1 MKTYIFLFVCLLSS
15 TYICASNDTENQTDE
30 ENVTPLVTPMSTPIY
45 VGKSLYCRLNDY
57 DCGTD
62 MNRPI
67 VQTSCVEDTIQIF
80 VQFWVHFDV
89 TDAEKNKELP
99 VRDINGLQ
107 CMKCNVPSDII
118 CELASKIREEILK
131 WHWWIGD
138 YYNPCTLSPS
148 QIWITRFL
156 VVPEVVNND
165 K

>member
-45 VGKSLYCRLNDY
+45 VGKSLFHPFSGYK
-57 DCGTD
+57 DC
-62 MNRPI
+62 PI
-67 VQTSCVEDTIQIF
+67 VQTSCVEDTIQVI
-80 VQFWVHFDV
+80 VQYWVHFDV
-89 TDAEKNKELP
+89 TCAEKNKELP

-107 CMKCNVPSDII
+107 CMRCNVPSDIM
-118 CELASKIREEILK
+118 CELASEIREELLK

-138 YYNPCTLSPS
+138 YYNPCTLYPS
-148 QIWITRFL
+148 QIWTTRFF
-156 VVPEVVNND
+156 VVPEIVNND

>member
-30 ENVTPLVTPMSTPIY
+30 ENVTLVAVPMSTPIY
-45 VGKSLYCRLNDY
+45 VGKSLYCRLYDY

-67 VQTSCVEDTIQIF
+67 VQTSCVEDTIQII

-107 CMKCNVPSDII
+107 CMRCNVPSDII

-138 YYNPCTLSPS
+138 YYNPCTLYPS

>member
-45 VGKSLYCRLNDY
+45 VGKTLYCRLNDY

-80 VQFWVHFDV
+80 VQFWVNFDV

-118 CELASKIREEILK
+118 CELTSKIREEILK

-148 QIWITRFL
+148 QIWTTRFL

>member
-1 MKTYIFLFVCLLSS
+1 MKTYIFLFVCLLSG
-15 TYICASNDTENQTDE
+15 TYIYAINNTENQIDE
-30 ENVTPLVTPMSTPIY
+30 ENVTPVATPMSTPIF
-45 VGKSLYCRLNDY
+45 VGKSLYCPLHDY

-67 VQTSCVEDTIQIF
+67 VQTSCVEDTIQVI
-80 VQFWVHFDV
+80 VQYRVNFDV
-89 TDAEKNKELP
+89 TGAEKNKELP

-107 CMKCNVPSDII
+107 CIKCNVPSDII
-118 CELASKIREEILK
+118 CELASKIREEMLK

-148 QIWITRFL
+148 QIWTTRFL